1 MPNDANPTAPE
12 VQSDD
17 TASEAGGKGPGSKLS
32 SVAGIVGL
40 TSYLVVTILF
50 CLYGLIVFW
59 PTPTPAGPS
68 AAQTAGPPKQ
78 IDSTTRPSTTAS
90 PSPTSSPSATVAG
103 TSSQSSPTPT
113 PSASPSATPGKAS
126 AFGYE
131 FELWD
136 EVRLLWIVI
145 LAGALGSLI
154 HAVRSVYWYV
164 GNRNLVDS
172 WMAKYFV
179 MPFTGSALSVVF
191 YFVIRGGF
199 FSPQSQFSQ
208 TSPFGFAAMAA
219 LVGLFSE
226 QAILKLK
233 QIAETVFTKPEQGAD
248 RTPPKPPPPKP
259 PLAPPATPGG
269 TNPPPS

>member
-32 SVAGIVGL
+32 SVGGIIGL

-78 IDSTTRPSTTAS
+78 IDSTTRPSTSPS
-90 PSPTSSPSATVAG
+90 PSPTSSPLATVAG
-103 TSSQSSPTPT
+103 TSSQSSPSP
-113 PSASPSATPGKAS
+113 SPSATPGKAS

-131 FELWD
+131 FEIWD

-248 RTPPKPPPPKP
+248 PMPPTPPPTLTPTPKP
-259 PLAPPATPGG
+259 PLPPGG
-269 TNPPPS
+269 TNPSPS